1 MPLVKVKDKFQV
13 TIPASLRKAIK
24 LDIGDLLE
32 AEIREDGILLSRKT
46 VTDNKDLLQKFKKVL
61 FETMPEDSPFANKSE
76 SELMDIAIEAVK
88 DTRAKKKH
96 KK

>member
-61 FETMPEDSPFANKSE
+61 SETMPEDSPFANKSE

-88 DTRAKKKH
+88 GTRAKKKH